1 MIFEKLMLFI
11 GCFHLTYCRTLRATD
26 QKVHQELHE
35 DYFYDPEYLA
45 SSEYIYYDS
54 EYDEILENDLK
65 SKDDNDNDLEY
76 NADNDLNYMQ
86 ETSTRSMVRKQ
97 TDIQEDL
104 FDLKAKEDVYEYLE
118 DEQESYTYDDDYE
131 YGDEYDVEYLS
142 EEPYYLFSEKKT
154 KNQPVYDKRRD
165 KPLEY
170 KQSVKSLKVDNY
182 DPSNIGGYKNLKEH
196 ILDLISIYKKQ
207 VQNTAKDFDYD
218 DYDTFYNFENY
229 YEFDPDNLET
239 TKENVNVPKSVFYE
253 YIDIGDHL
261 NFKKQWNGV
270 TGSRWN
276 Q

>member
-1 MIFEKLMLFI
+1 
-11 GCFHLTYCRTLRATD
+11 
-26 QKVHQELHE
+26 
-35 DYFYDPEYLA
+35 
-45 SSEYIYYDS
+45 
-54 EYDEILENDLK
+54 
-65 SKDDNDNDLEY
+65 
-76 NADNDLNYMQ
+76 
-86 ETSTRSMVRKQ
+86 MVRKQ
-97 TDIQEDL
+97 TDIQEDV
-104 FDLKAKEDVYEYLE
+104 FDLKDKEDVYEYLE

-142 EEPYYLFSEKKT
+142 EEPYYLFSEKET
-154 KNQPVYDKRRD
+154 KNQPVYDKIRD